1 MKKVM
6 ILLFVATCFSFT
18 TQERQKSLTVQA
30 TTEEW
35 QKHINKLEVIRQIAD
50 ESNLSNQQVKFITR
64 SIDSLEMLIIPQLRK
79 QLADTTKKK

>member
-6 ILLFVATCFSFT
+6 ILLFAVTLFSFT
-18 TQERQKSLTVQA
+18 TQEVKTLTVQA
-30 TTEEW
+30 TTDEW

-50 ESNLSNQQVKFITR
+50 ESNLNNQQVKFITR

-79 QLADTTKKK
+79 QLADTIKKK